1 MMGIRLTGISTPI
14 SGFNWEYKDKK
25 ESATEP
31 FSQPDHKIKVF
42 ISSKC
47 GGKYE
52 RVRSELKTCIE
63 STGIADA
70 YVFEAENAATISA
83 GSHYKYELADSDVCI
98 FLIDNAD
105 TISDGVKAEI
115 DIVNRRKIKALY
127 YFCDETSKEKT
138 QLEQGLMGAQF
149 AKSKTVHKFDDLVQY
164 GAKGLLNDIVFI
176 YHNYCKNRL
185 VEEDASEDIQ
195 SVSMVGIEKI
205 QQPVMPKTVLENID
219 KSTDCCLKYALGCSV
234 SRFSGEK
241 ENSGEIDE
249 WCMQFLP
256 ILFEGKSIRQ
266 FNVSLYLETLK
277 KIQTDEYFKI
287 VEGRWKAIQAFFMGN
302 VTECI
307 EHLKNVLPLAKE
319 TKQPLWVINDIL
331 IDLRNQQAILNNMHN
346 IIVMPEAQNE
356 LVENVEEIY
365 YPLIDR
371 VNESLYQSIVENE
384 YKRKI
389 ASPYSITY
397 SNDCTKYGKYIVSS
411 LIIAMYNGSLTHILL
426 TYNKVRDF
434 IFYVSEK
441 YEDWIL
447 RRNLLQLAVF
457 NGTAKEIQQLQN
469 IYPEMLNQMTA
480 KDANC
485 IMNFCKN
492 HPIAY
497 KKFDSQLRGFGTV
510 AYYLSDGDFS
520 DFEAN
525 IVEQINHFLDD
536 EEATLSIAPNIF
548 ECLSGAAYRMN
559 PDKLVD
565 ICCRFM
571 ERNCRRWYRELF
583 TLIADRVDLRKVSDD
598 SAKRLISDVI
608 TLLKDEQ
615 SRIPIKDNP
624 RFLFILRKQNR
635 ELTNELDS
643 NIAQYLPEL
652 YAGDYRFETIDSNS
666 CDMED
671 FVHLY
676 ADRIR
681 ENNDIQGKNGEFFGF
696 ALRNAATIRSI
707 FLSREKA
714 FSTELMKT
722 VVSVSSETLLRSK
735 EGIITKLDTVS
746 LLISIIIKFPEIYD
760 LNSETYESMY
770 DQRESVEVS
779 SDGFF
784 ETNIDSVALKIAL
797 ALLFTAM
804 KKETYSDIMEL
815 LPLAQNDTATSIS
828 IARIIA
834 EYLEV
839 SDDVRLPDKIEA
851 VVLQNVLVWL
861 RSDRFELRY
870 NAVRVLLTLARNPE
884 NANVVN
890 RQLINLVDSGSVH
903 IKNLIL
909 ECMCKSSCISD
920 STKDY
925 IIGRCERDPNYV
937 VRMKCSEIKKA

>member
-1 MMGIRLTGISTPI
+1 MGIRLTGISTPI
-14 SGFNWEYKDKK
+14 GGLDWEYTDKK

-31 FSQPDHKIKVF
+31 LSQLDHKIKVF
-42 ISSKC
+42 ISSTC

-83 GSHYKYELADSDVCI
+83 GSHYRYELEDSDVCI

-105 TISDGVKAEI
+105 GISHGVQDEI
-115 DIVNRRKIKALY
+115 DIVNTRKIKALY

-138 QLEQGLMGAQF
+138 QLEQGLMGVQF

-195 SVSMVGIEKI
+195 SVSVVGIEKI

-287 VEGRWKAIQAFFMGN
+287 VEGRWKAIQAYFMGN

-307 EHLKNVLPLAKE
+307 EHLENVRAIAQK
-319 TKQPLWVINDIL
+319 TNQPLWVINDIL
-331 IDLRNQQAILNNMHN
+331 IDLRNQQATLNNMHN
-346 IIVMPEAQNE
+346 IISMPEAQNE
-356 LVENVEEIY
+356 IIGNAEEVY

-441 YEDWIL
+441 NEDWIL

-457 NGTAKEIQQLQN
+457 NGTAKEIRQLQN

-480 KDANC
+480 KDANW
-485 IMNFCKN
+485 IMNFCNN
-492 HPIAY
+492 HPLEY

-525 IVEQINHFLDD
+525 IVEKIKHFLDD

-559 PDKLVD
+559 QDKLVD
-565 ICCRFM
+565 ICCLFM
-571 ERNCRRWYRELF
+571 ERNCRRWYRKLF
-583 TLIADRVDLRKVSDD
+583 TLIADGVDWRKVSDD
-598 SAKRLISDVI
+598 SAKRLISDI
-608 TLLKDEQ
+608 IALLKDEQ

-624 RFLFILRKQNR
+624 IFLFILRKQNQ

-643 NIAQYLPEL
+643 NIAQYLPDL
-652 YAGDYRFETIDSNS
+652 YAGDYRLETTDSNS
-666 CDMED
+666 RDMED
-671 FVHLY
+671 FVRLY

-696 ALRNAATIRSI
+696 ASRNAAKIRSI

-735 EGIITKLDTVS
+735 EGITTKLDTVS

-760 LNSETYESMY
+760 LNSETYESIY

-797 ALLFTAM
+797 VLLFTAM

-909 ECMCKSSCISD
+909 RRMCKLDCISN

-925 IIGRCERDPNYV
+925 IMEKCDRDPNYV
-937 VRMKCSEIKKA
+937 VRMVCSEIKKA

>member
-1 MMGIRLTGISTPI
+1 MDIRLTGISTPI
-14 SGFNWEYKDKK
+14 GGFSWEYKDKK

-52 RVRSELKTCIE
+52 RVRSELKTCID
-63 STGIADA
+63 STGIADV

-83 GSHYKYELADSDVCI
+83 GSHYRYELEDSDVCI

-105 TISDGVKAEI
+105 GISHGVQDEI
-115 DIVNRRKIKALY
+115 DIVNTRKIKALY

-138 QLEQGLMGAQF
+138 QLEQGLMGVQF

-195 SVSMVGIEKI
+195 SVSVVGIEKI

-287 VEGRWKAIQAFFMGN
+287 VEGRWKAIQAYFMGN

-307 EHLKNVLPLAKE
+307 EHLENVRAIAQK
-319 TKQPLWVINDIL
+319 TNQPLWVINDIL
-331 IDLRNQQAILNNMHN
+331 IDLRNQQATLNNMHN
-346 IIVMPEAQNE
+346 IISMPEAQNE
-356 LVENVEEIY
+356 IIGNAEEVY

-480 KDANC
+480 NDANC

-525 IVEQINHFLDD
+525 IVEQIKHFLDD
-536 EEATLSIAPNIF
+536 EEAKLSIAPNIF

-565 ICCRFM
+565 ICCLFM
-571 ERNCRRWYRELF
+571 ERNFRRWYKELF
-583 TLIADRVDLRKVSDD
+583 GLIADSVDLRKVSDD
-598 SAKRLISDVI
+598 SAKRLISDI
-608 TLLKDEQ
+608 IALLKDEQ

-624 RFLFILRKQNR
+624 RFLLILRKQNR

-643 NIAQYLPEL
+643 NIARYLPEL
-652 YAGDYRFETIDSNS
+652 YAGDYRLEATDSNS
-666 CDMED
+666 RDMED
-671 FVHLY
+671 FVRLY
-676 ADRIR
+676 ADCIR

-696 ALRNAATIRSI
+696 ASRNAATIRSI
-707 FLSREKA
+707 FLSRENA
-714 FSTELMKT
+714 FSTELMRT

-746 LLISIIIKFPEIYD
+746 LLISIIIKFPEIYA
-760 LNSETYESMY
+760 LNSETYEYIY

-784 ETNIDSVALKIAL
+784 ETNIDRVALKIAL
-797 ALLFTAM
+797 AVLFTAM

-909 ECMCKSSCISD
+909 RRMCELDCISD

-925 IIGRCERDPNYV
+925 IMEKCERDPNYV
-937 VRMKCSEIKKA
+937 VRMVCSEIKKA

>member
-1 MMGIRLTGISTPI
+1 MGIRLTGISTQI
-14 SGFNWEYKDKK
+14 GGLDWEYTDKK

-31 FSQPDHKIKVF
+31 LSQPDHKIKVF
-42 ISSKC
+42 ISSTC

-63 STGIADA
+63 GTGIADA

-83 GSHYKYELADSDVCI
+83 GSHYKYGLADSDVCI
-98 FLIDNAD
+98 FLIDNAEA
-105 TISDGVKAEI
+105 ISDGVKAEI

-195 SVSMVGIEKI
+195 SVSVVGIEKI

-287 VEGRWKAIQAFFMGN
+287 VEGRWKAIQAYFMGN

-307 EHLKNVLPLAKE
+307 EHLENVRALAQK
-319 TKQPLWVINDIL
+319 TNQPLWVINDIL
-331 IDLRNQQAILNNMHN
+331 IDIRNQQAILFNMNNRFS
-346 IIVMPEAQNE
+346 IPEAQNE
-356 LVENVEEIY
+356 IMRNTEEVY

-389 ASPYSITY
+389 ASPYTITF
-397 SNDCTKYGKYIVSS
+397 SNNYAQYGKYIASL

-441 YEDWIL
+441 NEDWIL

-469 IYPEMLNQMTA
+469 IYPAMLNQMTA
-480 KDANC
+480 NDAKS
-485 IMNFCKN
+485 IMSFCDN
-492 HPIAY
+492 HPLDY
-497 KKFDSQLRGFGTV
+497 KKFDSRLRAFGTV
-510 AYYLSDGDFS
+510 AYYLSDSDFS
-520 DFEAN
+520 KYEAD
-525 IVEQINHFLDD
+525 IVEQIKHFIDD
-536 EEATLSIAPNIF
+536 EKATLSTAPNIF

-565 ICCRFM
+565 ICCLFM
-571 ERNCRRWYRELF
+571 ERNFRRWYRELF
-583 TLIADRVDLRKVSDD
+583 TLIADRVDLRKVSNET
-598 SAKRLISDVI
+598 AERLITDIIV
-608 TLLKDEQ
+608 LLKDEQ
-615 SRIPIKDNP
+615 SRIKIKDNS
-624 RFLFILRKQNR
+624 RFLFILRNQNK

-643 NIAQYLPEL
+643 NIAEYLPEV
-652 YAGDYRFETIDSNS
+652 YSEDYRLETIDPNS
-666 CDMED
+666 CDMEN
-671 FVHLY
+671 FVRLY
-676 ADRIR
+676 ADSISK
-681 ENNDIQGKNGEFFGF
+681 NNDIQGKNGEFFGF
-696 ALRNAATIRSI
+696 ASRNAATIRSI
-707 FLSREKA
+707 FLLREQA
-714 FSTELMKT
+714 FSTELMET
-722 VVSVSSETLLRSK
+722 VVSVSAETLLHSK
-735 EGIITKLDTVS
+735 ESISTKLDTVS
-746 LLISIIIKFPEIYD
+746 LLISIIIKFPEIYAF
-760 LNSETYESMY
+760 NSRTYESIY
-770 DQRESVEVS
+770 DQRESVEAS

-784 ETNIDSVALKIAL
+784 EANINSVALKIAL

-804 KKETYSDIMEL
+804 NKETYSDIMEL

-839 SDDVRLPDKIEA
+839 SDSVMLPDKIDA

-861 RSDRFELRY
+861 CSDRFELRY

-909 ECMCKSSCISD
+909 RRMCKLDCISD

-925 IIGRCERDPNYV
+925 IMEKCERDPNYV
-937 VRMKCSEIKKA
+937 VRMVCSEIKKA

>member
-1 MMGIRLTGISTPI
+1 MGDNFGKINNLSDGVKAFEDNMIENSLMPLKP
-14 SGFNWEYKDKK
+14 N
-25 ESATEP
+25 
-31 FSQPDHKIKVF
+31 QKIKVF

-47 GGKYE
+47 GDEKYDY
-52 RVRSELKTCIE
+52 VRSEIKYLIEKTNLAEVYIFEKE
-63 STGIADA
+63 SASSMS
-70 YVFEAENAATISA
+70 AE
-83 GSHYKYELADSDVCI
+83 SHYKFALEESDICI

-105 TISDGVKAEI
+105 GIPKGVQNEI
-115 DIVNRRKIKALY
+115 EVVNRKNIKALY

-138 QLEQGLMGAQF
+138 ALEKGLMGSKF
-149 AKSKTVHKFDDLVQY
+149 PKSKTIHKFDDLIQN
-164 GAKGLLNDIVFI
+164 GAQDLLNEIVLV
-176 YHNYCKNRL
+176 YRYYCKSHL
-185 VEEDASEDIQ
+185 VDEHMVNVAHTDSTITISNSQ
-195 SVSMVGIEKI
+195 SPIMS
-205 QQPVMPKTVLENID
+205 KTILESID
-219 KSTDCCLKYALGCSV
+219 KSIDCCLKYALGCSA

-266 FNVSLYLETLK
+266 FNVSLYLDTLK
-277 KIQTDEYFKI
+277 KIQTDEYFQI
-287 VEGRWKAIQAFFMGN
+287 VESRWKAIQAYFMGN

-307 EHLKNVLPLAKE
+307 GYLKNVLSLAKE
-319 TKQPLWVINDIL
+319 TNQPLWVINDIL
-331 IDLRNQQAILNNMHN
+331 IDLRNQQATLNNMHN
-346 IIVMPEAQNE
+346 IISMPEAQNE
-356 LVENVEEIY
+356 IIGNAEEVY

-447 RRNLLQLAVF
+447 HRNLLQLAVF

-469 IYPEMLNQMTA
+469 IYPEMLNQMTE
-480 KDANC
+480 KDANW
-485 IMNFCKN
+485 IMNFCNN
-492 HPIAY
+492 HRLEY

-525 IVEQINHFLDD
+525 IVENFLDD
-536 EEATLSIAPNIF
+536 EEAILSIAPNIF

-559 PDKLVD
+559 QDKLVD
-565 ICCRFM
+565 ICCYFM

-598 SAKRLISDVI
+598 SAKRLISDI
-608 TLLKDEQ
+608 IALLKDEQ

-624 RFLFILRKQNR
+624 RFLFILRKQNQ

-643 NIAQYLPEL
+643 NIAQYLPDL
-652 YAGDYRFETIDSNS
+652 YAGDYRLETTDSNS
-666 CDMED
+666 RDMED
-671 FVHLY
+671 FVRLY

-696 ALRNAATIRSI
+696 ASRNAATIRSI
-707 FLSREKA
+707 LLSREKA
-714 FSTELMKT
+714 FSTELMET
-722 VVSVSSETLLRSK
+722 VVSVSSETLLHSK

-760 LNSETYESMY
+760 LNSETYESIY

-909 ECMCKSSCISD
+909 RRMCKLDCISD

-925 IIGRCERDPNYV
+925 IMEKCERDPNYV
-937 VRMKCSEIKKA
+937 VRMVCSEIKKA